1 MSISEKL
8 DSVLSPS
15 FIQPSRLFPGR
26 HADSYIF
33 PVISLFGKTLVHT
46 DGAHQYR
53 EISFLFLVLG
63 YAARDLRGRRKSPR
77 GKYPSWEQT
86 IHITDRNQ
94 AQIACKLV
102 ASCWNVSDIDTIG
115 TIRGPTDC
123 RGILGDEASAAL
135 GTGPR
140 GDFAGAPDRPRQT
153 AFMAI
158 SALRAGSVG
167 SQ

>member
-15 FIQPSRLFPGR
+15 FIHPSRLFPGR
-26 HADSYIF
+26 HADAYIF

-63 YAARDLRGRRKSPR
+63 YAARDLRGRRKYPR
-77 GKYPSWEQT
+77 GKYSSWEQT
-86 IHITDRNQ
+86 IHITVRNQ

-102 ASCWNVSDIDTIG
+102 CKLLECLRHRHNWNHSWTH
-115 TIRGPTDC
+115 R
-123 RGILGDEASAAL
+123 L
-135 GTGPR
+135 PR
-140 GDFAGAPDRPRQT
+140 DSWR
-153 AFMAI
+153 
-158 SALRAGSVG
+158 
-167 SQ
+167 